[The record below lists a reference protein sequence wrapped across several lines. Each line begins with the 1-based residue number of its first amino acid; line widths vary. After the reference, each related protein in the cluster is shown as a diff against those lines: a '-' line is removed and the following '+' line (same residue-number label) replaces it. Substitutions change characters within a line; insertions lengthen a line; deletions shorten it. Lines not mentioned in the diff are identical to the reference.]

1 MALHHVAA
9 RETFHL
15 RSVEDPGA
23 NTAAVVKTDRFEVA
37 QLLLRKGD
45 VIAAHAV
52 PGYAT
57 IHCVKGCVTLDVGGQ
72 VRLSAGDWIYLDRGE
87 RHSVLA
93 HEDSSL
99 LVTIL
104 FDRRI

>member
-1 MALHHVAA
+1 MALHHVAPG
-9 RETFHL
+9 ETFHL
-15 RSVEDPGA
+15 GTVNDPNA
-23 NTAAVVKTDRFEVA
+23 NTAALVKNDGFEVA

-57 IHCVKGCVTLDVGGQ
+57 IHCIEGCVTLDVAGQ
-72 VRLSAGDWIYLDRGE
+72 VKLSAGDWIYLDRGE

-104 FDRRI
+104 FDRQI

>member
-1 MALHHVAA
+1 MALHHVVPG
-9 RETFHL
+9 EIFHL
-15 RSVEDPGA
+15 RSVEDPRA
-23 NTAAVVKTDRFEVA
+23 NTAALVKTDGFEVA

-45 VIAAHAV
+45 VISAHAV

-57 IHCVKGCVTLDVGGQ
+57 IHCIEGCVTLGVAGQ
-72 VRLSAGDWIYLDRGE
+72 VKLSAGDWIYLDRGE